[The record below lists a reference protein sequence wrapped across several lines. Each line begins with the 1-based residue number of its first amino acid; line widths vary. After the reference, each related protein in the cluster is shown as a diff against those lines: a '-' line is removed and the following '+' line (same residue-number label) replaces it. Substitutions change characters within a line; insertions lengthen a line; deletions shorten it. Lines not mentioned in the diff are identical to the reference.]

1 MWTIVLPALGFSVTH
16 LIEGG
21 SFMLQDTWKGLPF
34 FLYGTYPIVV
44 SVWRRCKDW
53 GKIVACL
60 ASGESPMGNEL
71 SGFRWFS
78 LKHSSCDGVTSGD
91 WWCGSSFKHEVPDYP
106 KEM

>member
-1 MWTIVLPALGFSVTH
+1 
-16 LIEGG
+16 
-21 SFMLQDTWKGLPF
+21 
-34 FLYGTYPIVV
+34 
-44 SVWRRCKDW
+44 
-53 GKIVACL
+53 VACL